1 MDGKSLVPS
10 GHLRTRM
17 RCPCHAYLFLSPCHA
32 PIQSTLR
39 SRIAHLQDSIP
50 SHPILS
56 THHVPSHPITHRP
69 SPIPYPDCPA
79 SWSTVHSPQ
88 STVHN
93 SRTAPSTEKK
103 EGSNKKKSQDPGGY
117 IKKEPLCPTCCIFPL
132 EIVRSAITVVLLLYS
147 CALPSLSLEI
157 DEIPGLNKPAARST
171 SAQLLSH

>member
-88 STVHN
+88 STTLGRHRRRKRRRGVTRKRAKTLQDI
-93 SRTAPSTEKK
+93 SR
-103 EGSNKKKSQDPGGY
+103 KSP
-117 IKKEPLCPTCCIFPL
+117 
-132 EIVRSAITVVLLLYS
+132 
-147 CALPSLSLEI
+147 CALPVAFSPLKSSVQ
-157 DEIPGLNKPAARST
+157 P
-171 SAQLLSH
+171 LLWYCYCIRALCPHFGWRLMKFRV